1 MKKYIIFNLDY
12 PVQTPIGTL
21 PQICAICDT
30 QNEAFK
36 EIKEIIKC
44 FNDTN
49 AYDDYLAIDN
59 YKELVDKINS
69 EDSEILMKIWEWEP
83 M

>member
-44 FNDTN
+44 FK
-49 AYDDYLAIDN
+49 Y
-59 YKELVDKINS
+59 
-69 EDSEILMKIWEWEP
+69 
-83 M
+83 